1 MKTLL
6 LVAMAAAL
14 AGGCRER
21 SEPGEG
27 VEVQRPVERGPVE
40 PETTD
45 DDFVQTRETYE
56 TQARERLA
64 RIDAR
69 IRELADRG
77 EAKAEAAA
85 EELRVQ
91 RDRLAEEL
99 DELGEQTKPA
109 WDRFEAKVTKGFD
122 ELERRL
128 DQVTRE

>member
-6 LVAMAAAL
+6 LIALAAAL

-21 SEPGEG
+21 SEPNEG
-27 VEVQRPVERGPVE
+27 LEVERPIE
-40 PETTD
+40 PDESQPD
-45 DDFVQTRETYE
+45 DDFVKTRETYE
-56 TQARERLA
+56 AEARERLA

-85 EELRVQ
+85 EELRVY
-91 RDRLAEEL
+91 RDQLAEEL
-99 DELGEQTKPA
+99 DELGEQAKPA
-109 WDRFEAKVTKGFD
+109 WERFEAKVSRGFD

>member
-6 LVAMAAAL
+6 LIALSAAL

-21 SEPGEG
+21 SEPNEG
-27 VEVQRPVERGPVE
+27 VEVERPIEPEPVESQP
-40 PETTD
+40 PD
-45 DDFVQTRETYE
+45 DDFVKTRETYE
-56 TQARERLA
+56 AEARERLA

-85 EELRVQ
+85 EELRVY
-91 RDRLAEEL
+91 RDQLAEEL
-99 DELGEQTKPA
+99 DELGEQAKPA
-109 WDRFEAKVTKGFD
+109 WERFEAKVSRGFD